1 MFLWKTFTRS
11 HLMCLPLMYKA
22 VKCVYKYITVLIILI
37 IYKSKPSEQLR
48 GEDGETFLFRSAVFS
63 YKSVFCYCCL
73 VVVCFFYTEK
83 AFKEALKT
91 SAGTCGRVGE
101 NKTGIERRKTTTK
114 ALQPWR
120 SMS

>member
-1 MFLWKTFTRS
+1 MVKTGKHS
-11 HLMCLPLMYKA
+11 YLGPLCS
-22 VKCVYKYITVLIILI
+22 VTN
-37 IYKSKPSEQLR
+37 
-48 GEDGETFLFRSAVFS
+48 LF
-63 YKSVFCYCCL
+63 FCFCCL
-73 VVVCFFYTEK
+73 VVVVCFSYTEK

>member
-1 MFLWKTFTRS
+1 MVKTGKHS
-11 HLMCLPLMYKA
+11 YLGPLCS
-22 VKCVYKYITVLIILI
+22 VTN
-37 IYKSKPSEQLR
+37 
-48 GEDGETFLFRSAVFS
+48 LFFVI
-63 YKSVFCYCCL
+63 
-73 VVVCFFYTEK
+73 VVWLLLFVFFYTEK